1 MQPGSL
7 HLPNTRAL
15 LGSLDLALALLVR
28 RVDGPDITKRTIS
41 PRGWIDD
48 SKRLCA
54 PRRRACG
61 CRVPVSA
68 TARSSFRVVDD
79 NSAPTP
85 DVQGPVAATYYARHL
100 WLSIVL
106 LVIPW

>member
-1 MQPGSL
+1 MDQTSPSAPSL
-7 HLPNTRAL
+7 PEAGL
-15 LGSLDLALALLVR
+15 
-28 RVDGPDITKRTIS
+28 TIAE
-41 PRGWIDD
+41 
-48 SKRLCA
+48 RLCA
-54 PRRRACG
+54 PQRRACG
-61 CRVPVSA
+61 CRVLVSA

-85 DVQGPVAATYYARHL
+85 YVQGPVAATYYARYL